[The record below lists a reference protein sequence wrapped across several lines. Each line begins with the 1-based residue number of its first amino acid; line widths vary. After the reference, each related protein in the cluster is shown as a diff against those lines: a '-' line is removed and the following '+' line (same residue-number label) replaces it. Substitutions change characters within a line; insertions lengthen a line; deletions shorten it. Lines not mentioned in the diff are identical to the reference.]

1 MKRMS
6 FWLAVVVAGVVM
18 NILDYVLQGVWLTNV
33 YYSKMTD
40 LFNLAVNPAWYVI
53 LDFVSVFIFAW
64 VYDRVYGSF
73 AGGPKGG
80 ALYGLYA
87 GILVNFPTWIA
98 VHLFIKG
105 YAYDLA
111 WVSTVYGIVWGVVA
125 GAVVGAIFKKG
136 SAAAA

>member
-64 VYDRVYGSF
+64 VYDRAYGSF
-73 AGGPKGG
+73 AGGPKG
-80 ALYGLYA
+80 
-87 GILVNFPTWIA
+87 
-98 VHLFIKG
+98 
-105 YAYDLA
+105 
-111 WVSTVYGIVWGVVA
+111 
-125 GAVVGAIFKKG
+125 
-136 SAAAA
+136 